1 MSEHTATT
9 PAASDRVYRP
19 GVTPELSP
27 AELAA
32 ACAEAGLTP
41 ELVAALGGAAI
52 NTVFMN
58 HFQAMARGHFVVRR
72 LERHYGKDVVRDAYA
87 LLPRRG

>member
-41 ELVAALGGAAI
+41 E
-52 NTVFMN
+52 
-58 HFQAMARGHFVVRR
+58 
-72 LERHYGKDVVRDAYA
+72 
-87 LLPRRG
+87 